1 MRCLP
6 RHPPRLRLTQPCPW
20 QHPAFAPPFGSTAPP
35 VIRVISS
42 VGTGLCVPAW
52 SGRTLARAPKA
63 TFPASPLKFRTSG
76 FPGSGFKRQAP
87 PQEFGAVPSAT
98 SATLKADPAMPVA
111 TSRVCAALR
120 LDSTT
125 RHPGDIIGR
134 HRALCP
140 GMTCRLRH
148 LSPEALAPD
157 GLCCSAHHRLIGL
170 IRQSGELRAISRTAV
185 IGTVL
190 DIQGSQHP
198 VRSPHLPVF
207 HC

>member
-1 MRCLP
+1 MIRLDSPGIAPAPYRVKRKKRRSSSKLENVRPQDRPQPTGRNQKPGEINRRRRLPAYFPGPASSVRHPRRSSMRCLP

-111 TSRVCAALR
+111 TSRVCAALSAR
-120 LDSTT
+120 QH
-125 RHPGDIIGR
+125 HP
-134 HRALCP
+134 
-140 GMTCRLRH
+140 
-148 LSPEALAPD
+148 S
-157 GLCCSAHHRLIGL
+157 
-170 IRQSGELRAISRTAV
+170 SG
-185 IGTVL
+185 
-190 DIQGSQHP
+190 
-198 VRSPHLPVF
+198 
-207 HC
+207 